1 MNERESQEQVHLIPP
16 GTSVPTAFTVV
27 APLPCPFCGGEPATD
42 FIAGFSYM
50 IECHDC
56 NAQGSRAGT
65 EAEAIAAWN
74 RRGLPADAQPVG
86 IRYRI
91 AGPENFRWQYQ
102 DCPELVERIKAC
114 ANEDGPGFFYETQPL
129 YTQQPIQLQ
138 GAASPQGGMVDVEN
152 AKPLASSGQN
162 EREAL
167 PDDVAAL
174 LLQAVEALE
183 DAIPSL
189 LNAHKVKLTDDCCR
203 IIAAARARI
212 GRE

>member
-1 MNERESQEQVHLIPP
+1 MNERESQEQVHQAAP
-16 GTSVPTAFTVV
+16 GTSVPAAFTVV

-138 GAASPQGGMVDVEN
+138 GDERPHAPAAVRPTRHQRVHRAPAGIGG
-152 AKPLASSGQN
+152 P
-162 EREAL
+162 
-167 PDDVAAL
+167 
-174 LLQAVEALE
+174 AV
-183 DAIPSL
+183 
-189 LNAHKVKLTDDCCR
+189 H
-203 IIAAARARI
+203 AR
-212 GRE
+212 GREGQAI